1 MQMLSQLITK
11 WLPTIIT
18 RIDINEDGNGSHNIT
33 ARVGNFGEI
42 KSQQL
47 MNQAGRAMTVQGA
60 GFALIFQ
67 FENDVLTLAPSS
79 TQWSDS
85 DMPYSQIATKSGA
98 AGKFSWSGN

>member
-1 MQMLSQLITK
+1 MLSQLVTK
-11 WLPTIIT
+11 WLPTMTT
-18 RIDINEDGNGSHNIT
+18 RIDIKEDNDNHNIT

-47 MNQAGRAMTVQGA
+47 RNEAGRAMTVQGA

-67 FENDVLTLAPSS
+67 FENDALTLAPSG

-85 DMPYSQIATKSGA
+85 DMPYSQIATKSGII
-98 AGKFSWSGN
+98 GKFSWSGN